1 MVEKEYQIIRVAE
14 LYYKQGYS
22 QQEISAM
29 MGTSRPTIS
38 RLLNE
43 AREKGIVKISINTPV
58 NINYDLSTKIKKKFG
73 LKDAL
78 VVNVS
83 DDNEALAISQV
94 GYEAARLV
102 TSLLKN
108 DLIIGISFGKHVK
121 HVIEAIPEIDINNI
135 KIVQMVGALGN
146 GDPNTDGPELVINL
160 ASRLNGEYR
169 YINSPAVV
177 NDINL
182 KNSLLEHTQIK
193 SNLNLINKC
202 DIAIHGIGSLDE
214 SNSSMK
220 RSGYMDDNLR
230 EKYKKDGAVGNIL
243 GHLVNSD
250 GQLVKESNHHTIG
263 APLDLLKNI
272 EWSIGVATN
281 VIKHTAVLAAI
292 KGKHVNCLVVNYSLA
307 NKLLN
312 ETDS

>member
-102 TSLLKN
+102 TSLL
-108 DLIIGISFGKHVK
+108 
-121 HVIEAIPEIDINNI
+121 
-135 KIVQMVGALGN
+135 
-146 GDPNTDGPELVINL
+146 
-160 ASRLNGEYR
+160 
-169 YINSPAVV
+169 
-177 NDINL
+177 
-182 KNSLLEHTQIK
+182 
-193 SNLNLINKC
+193 
-202 DIAIHGIGSLDE
+202 
-214 SNSSMK
+214 
-220 RSGYMDDNLR
+220 
-230 EKYKKDGAVGNIL
+230 
-243 GHLVNSD
+243 
-250 GQLVKESNHHTIG
+250 
-263 APLDLLKNI
+263 
-272 EWSIGVATN
+272 
-281 VIKHTAVLAAI
+281 
-292 KGKHVNCLVVNYSLA
+292 
-307 NKLLN
+307 
-312 ETDS
+312 